1 MSHEHLANAETL
13 SNIYSKRA
21 ILKEFSGGHKPPYL
35 YLVRSNTIYS
45 WAHAESFVLG
55 GGGNPK
61 KAPHRNKKGL
71 PYAEKLT
78 KRPQIS
84 ILLKYSYI
92 FASEKALRK
101 CPPKR
106 TKLRNKQTFWGVCF
120 NIPLNIIGVLRG
132 GQGGLAPPPPK
143 IG

>member
-61 KAPHRNKKGL
+61 KAPQEQKSPPICRKINKKT
-71 PYAEKLT
+71 PN
-78 KRPQIS
+78 
-84 ILLKYSYI
+84 KY
-92 FASEKALRK
+92 
-101 CPPKR
+101 
-106 TKLRNKQTFWGVCF
+106 TT
-120 NIPLNIIGVLRG
+120 
-132 GQGGLAPPPPK
+132 
-143 IG
+143 